1 MKIKGRYVATIIFEF
16 DYDAENKDFKPFHEI
31 LSDLRN
37 GKAKDEIE
45 RNLLDWVF
53 DSNMGKLTVEQQ
65 YADLYEVK
73 DE

>member
-1 MKIKGRYVATIIFEF
+1 MKIKGRYVATVIFDF
-16 DYDAENKDFKPFHEI
+16 DYDAENKDFKPFSEI

-65 YADLYEVK
+65 LADLYMVEA
-73 DE
+73 